1 MKRPPASSSS
11 IYTYLYVPFIFSGTK
26 GTLLL
31 GWKMG
36 HSLPSFTLRLS
47 FSVSESNHSD
57 RNIHIKVSTKEKGEW
72 GLPFYWGV
80 DSAEKV
86 TKETYDCVLYNFGK
100 PLFWGRYLSPIP
112 GKVAGLTRDEAELL
126 HNSGTKV
133 LPIFSNFS
141 RATGYRN
148 GRVIAQNCVF
158 HARRL
163 GIPKGKII
171 FANLEKDFEIDEGWI
186 RGFIDAMFPSGY
198 KPGVYADPVHGEFS
212 NAYCEAAARDEK
224 VSVQL
229 VIWSAEPEPGVTKA
243 RQAPKFN
250 PHQPPCKANVWG
262 WQYGRNSAV
271 CPIDTNLF
279 DRRLYDMLW

>member
-1 MKRPPASSSS
+1 M
-11 IYTYLYVPFIFSGTK
+11 
-26 GTLLL
+26 
-31 GWKMG
+31 
-36 HSLPSFTLRLS
+36 
-47 FSVSESNHSD
+47 
-57 RNIHIKVSTKEKGEW
+57 
-72 GLPFYWGV
+72 PFYWGV

-171 FANLEKDFEIDEGWI
+171 FANLEKDFEIDIDIQTEAISWEIDPQWMERIIENLLQNVI
-186 RGFIDAMFPSGY
+186 RHASDGKYIGFFLKDGQLLIKD
-198 KPGVYADPVHGEFS
+198 HGTGFQ
-212 NAYCEAAARDEK
+212 EK
-224 VSVQL
+224 S
-229 VIWSAEPEPGVTKA
+229 E
-243 RQAPKFN
+243 
-250 PHQPPCKANVWG
+250 HQGAGIGLTIVNVMINEMG
-262 WQYGRNSAV
+262 
-271 CPIDTNLF
+271 
-279 DRRLYDMLW
+279 